1 MHQDLIATRFKCA
14 KIKVHQDSGAQKKGD
29 KIRQKTN
36 PPWSIF
42 SIPFISFYSWF
53 FFSIN
58 KNALLV
64 FFKVLWDPWFG
75 TWIAQKRK
83 AHPLNMIITPL
94 KCISNHMCLDWSA
107 LGFKYQTLLQEM
119 DDFRVHLVVFG
130 CYESI
135 QLLVYPPFPKRV

>member
-14 KIKVHQDSGAQKKGD
+14 KIKVHQDSGAQKKVI
-29 KIRQKTN
+29 KFVKKLIRLDLFLAYL
-36 PPWSIF
+36 S
-42 SIPFISFYSWF
+42 SLFILDF

-135 QLLVYPPFPKRV
+135 QLLVYPPFPERV